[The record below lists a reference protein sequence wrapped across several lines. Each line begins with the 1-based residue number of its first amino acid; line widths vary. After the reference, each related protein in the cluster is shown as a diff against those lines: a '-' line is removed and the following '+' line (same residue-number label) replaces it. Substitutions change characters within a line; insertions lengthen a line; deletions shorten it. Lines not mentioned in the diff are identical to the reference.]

1 MESCYDI
8 DTDAEW
14 FLFWYLGRWFTI
26 LGYHLDSAQ
35 SDYNL
40 EKEFLNSINNNSD
53 YHLIKLERLK
63 KKIIELHAKWDEIS
77 LTPIP
82 DHLWVEKED

>member
-26 LGYHLDSAQ
+26 LGGIMYYVLDNGVVIGSYKYLKDA
-35 SDYNL
+35 
-40 EKEFLNSINNNSD
+40 KEVSKGM
-53 YHLIKLERLK
+53 Y
-63 KKIIELHAKWDEIS
+63 EIFYS
-77 LTPIP
+77 LR
-82 DHLWVEKED
+82 